1 MKKNRLLFLLLSLF
15 MICIGARADEVT
27 IGSTDAAS
35 GNDYLPMNSLYNY
48 SYTQQIY
55 TAEEIGMAGTINAV
69 TVWLIGNANLY
80 EMPFDIY
87 MVQVDKEAFTGNTDW
102 VPVTSSDVVYSGSVT
117 VHNTDAEAYT
127 FELSTPFEYDG
138 ESNLVICFNN
148 TTGQWKGG
156 LKGLAFGAETDPVRS
171 IYARQ
176 DDAAYDPLNISTV
189 SATATT
195 YLRDVIT
202 LNIEPP
208 VGDCARPST
217 LTASE
222 VTTHE
227 ATLAWEDGSGIFNV
241 EYKAKSEEEWSP
253 AASSIDAYTLT
264 LEGLE
269 QNTEYQARVQS
280 VCEVDVFSAWK
291 TVSFTTGI
299 ACPIPTDLT
308 AQTVPGDATKATLSW
323 TENGEATEW
332 QICLNDDEENLINAD
347 TNPFTLTD
355 LTPETVYTAKV
366 RSIDGDEH
374 SSWSEAVSF
383 EPTEK
388 IIIGSGDTTNN
399 YLPTNCYY
407 KQALTQQ
414 IFTAR
419 EIGEETGAIMSVD
432 FFNNSTYERTRTMDV
447 YLVSTDKEAFDN
459 ETDWISVTSS
469 NLVYSGSVTFAP
481 QAWSTI
487 EFDTPFIY
495 DGSSNVAIIID
506 DNTGDY
512 SSSTPFL
519 AFAAESQALRVY
531 SDNTNY
537 DPTAPS
543 YTGVLEATKNQIRL
557 LMGEPPSCL
566 KPTGLAVESVGTT
579 AVVTWEG
586 EADSY
591 DISVNGEVTEG
602 VTSPYTMDNLEL
614 ATPYAVKVRANCGGG
629 DVSEWTNEV
638 SFITDICEAENQCV
652 MYILGLDAY
661 GDGWN
666 GASINVVDAETEAVL
681 SNFTLTSADGT
692 DIKTVVLNV
701 CKDRELSFEWV
712 SGSYDN
718 ECYFAIFDVN
728 EEQIFYGE
736 GSSLSSGVFF
746 TYTPDCIET
755 PCRTVTDVEVSEIGG
770 KSVKLSWTENG
781 EADAWI
787 VAYKQADEE
796 EFTEIN
802 VEENP
807 YTLEGLS
814 PETDY
819 VVKVTS
825 DCDMIKWSEE
835 VTFTTGDLTPINVTA
850 SHVGPT
856 SASIGWTG
864 YTCGY
869 DVRWAESSGA
879 WLQYDNGA
887 ENTSNIG
894 NSTAAEWTWGVM
906 YPGSMVNYD
915 YLSKIAI
922 YEVEEY
928 NTSPITVNIYSG
940 GDDAPGELIGTEEI
954 EPEGTTGWHVVEI
967 RPVDVTKGE
976 NLWITLTTTGT
987 YVLAGYASDEPNSD
1001 WVLSGGS
1008 WAHLSQ
1014 LSSSLAGN
1022 GWMIRGLL
1030 GEEVDPDEV
1039 EWQEAT
1045 CSESPYM
1052 IENLEPQ
1059 TAYVVEVRGNCEDE
1073 DVVTNWVSTNFTTP
1087 MNNPIPINVE
1097 VVPGATTADISW
1109 EGYSDSYIVKYR
1121 TAVVESEPLYLED
1134 FENGL
1139 GNWTIV
1145 TNGETPNTD
1154 GNGWNVYDTSTLDGA
1169 SPHSGNYVASAWSWS
1184 ANTAYD
1190 ADNWL
1195 ISPQLDLGGVL
1206 RYWELTNSGF
1216 PDDYE
1221 VLLSLDGT
1229 DERDFTET
1237 LRELA
1242 PSEGLGKWNRVS
1254 IDLSEYAGQQG
1265 YIAIHHVCNDMNYL
1279 LIDDFALYAD
1289 DVPAGDWLTEETEE
1303 QSVELTDL
1311 DPNTEY
1317 EYYIIGVKDGEENA
1331 GTEIDKFKT
1340 LNVVTVTIKEGF
1352 AGTTVASPY
1361 ALDFTDSG
1369 LTVYKAVGTIG
1380 TKTVYID
1387 TEAMTEGIVP
1397 AEEGIL
1403 VKGEPGTYQI
1413 PAVENAENTFFAD
1426 NLLVPAIEGYTVT
1439 DADVADKTVYRYGKA
1454 GGKCGFQLVTKLGQN
1469 VGAGKAYLRLTEA
1482 LAQAAASLGIT
1493 FGDDEATGI
1502 DAISG
1507 DLLDLNAPMYNLAGQ
1522 RVQKSYKGVVI
1533 QNGKKFIKK

>member
-15 MICIGARADEVT
+15 MVCIGARADEVL
-27 IGSTDAAS
+27 IGDESSTM
-35 GNDYLPMNSLYNY
+35 GNNYLPGYNFYNY
-48 SYTQQIY
+48 SLTQQIY
-55 TAEEIGMAGTINAV
+55 TAAEIGTPGTINSIAFKNTGAEKTRTYAIYMSQTDKDGFADGNDWVAV
-69 TVWLIGNANLY
+69 SDANL
-80 EMPFDIY
+80 
-87 MVQVDKEAFTGNTDW
+87 VFTGELTF
-102 VPVTSSDVVYSGSVT
+102 T
-117 VHNTDAEAYT
+117 VGEWTVIQLD
-127 FELSTPFEYDG
+127 TPFEYDDG
-138 ESNLVICFNN
+138 SNLLVTVADNSGNYSNSPHMSCLVF
-148 TTGQWKGG
+148 
-156 LKGLAFGAETDPVRS
+156 
-171 IYARQ
+171 
-176 DDAAYDPLNISTV
+176 DASKQAIRAYRDASAYNV
-189 SATATT
+189 SAPGVEGT
-195 YLRDVIT
+195 V
-202 LNIEPP
+202 LNVKNQIILDIEPP
-208 VGDCARPST
+208 AGDCARPST

-227 ATLAWEDGSGIFNV
+227 ATLTWEDGSGIYNV
-241 EYKAKSEEEWSP
+241 EYKTQAEEEWSP

-280 VCEVDVFSAWK
+280 VCDVDVFSAWK
-291 TVSFTTGI
+291 SVSFTTGI

-308 AQTVPGDATKATLSW
+308 AETVPGDGTQATLSW

-347 TNPFTLTD
+347 TNPFTLTG

-366 RSIDGDEH
+366 RAIDGDEH

-388 IIIGSGDTTNN
+388 IIIGSGTATSTN
-399 YLPTNCYY
+399 LPTNCWY
-407 KQALTQQ
+407 KYSLSEQ
-414 IFTAR
+414 IYTAA
-419 EIGEETGAIMSVD
+419 EIGDEAGAILSID
-432 FFNNSTYERTRTMDV
+432 FFNNATSERNRTLNV
-447 YLVSTDKEAFDN
+447 YMVSTDKETFSAN
-459 ETDWISVTSS
+459 TDWISVTEGDM
-469 NLVYSGSVTFAP
+469 VFSGSVTFAP
-481 QAWSTI
+481 QAWTTI

-495 DGSSNVAIIID
+495 NGTSNVALIID
-506 DNTGDY
+506 DNTGAY
-512 SSSTPFL
+512 ASTTPFL
-519 AFAAESQALRVY
+519 TFTATGQALRQM
-531 SDNTNY
+531 SDST
-537 DPTAPS
+537 DPDPASPS
-543 YTGVLEATKNQIRL
+543 GGAVEDAKNQIRI
-557 LMGEPPSCL
+557 LMGEPPTCI
-566 KPTGLAVESVGTT
+566 KPTGLAVDYTGGTT
-579 AVVTWEG
+579 AEVTWEG
-586 EADSY
+586 DADSY
-591 DISVNGEVTEG
+591 DIDVNGEVTEG
-602 VTSPYTMDNLEL
+602 VSSPYTLQDLEL
-614 ATPYAVKVRANCGGG
+614 ATPYAVKVRANCGSG
-629 DVSEWTNEV
+629 DYSDWTSEV
-638 SFITDICEAENQCV
+638 SFSTDICMPEDQCAI
-652 MYILGLDAY
+652 YILGIDSF

-666 GASINVVDAETEAVL
+666 GASINVIDAETEAVL

-692 DIKTVVLNV
+692 DVKTTVLNV
-701 CKDRELSFEWV
+701 CKDRELNFEWV
-712 SGSYDN
+712 SGTYDS

-728 EEQIFYGE
+728 EEQLFYGE
-736 GSSLSSGVFF
+736 GGSLSSGVFF

-755 PCRTVTDVEVSEIGG
+755 SCRTVTDLAVSEIGG

-796 EFTEIN
+796 EFTEIRT
-802 VEENP
+802 EENP

-814 PETDY
+814 PETNY
-819 VVKVTS
+819 IVKVTS
-825 DCDMIKWSEE
+825 DCDILKWSEE
-835 VTFTTGDLTPINVTA
+835 VAFTTSDLSPINVTA
-850 SHVGPT
+850 SHIAPT

-869 DVRWAESSGA
+869 DVRWAEASGA

-887 ENTSNIG
+887 DNTKNIG

-922 YEVEEY
+922 YENSENLTNNV
-928 NTSPITVNIYSG
+928 TVNIYSG
-940 GDDAPGELIGTEEI
+940 GDDAPGELVGTEEI

-967 RPVDVTKGE
+967 RPVDVVKGE

-987 YVLAGYASDEPNSD
+987 YVMAGYASDEPNSD
-1001 WVLSGGS
+1001 WVLSGDS
-1008 WAHLSQ
+1008 WGHLSE
-1014 LSSSLAGN
+1014 LSSSLAGT

-1039 EWQEAT
+1039 EWQQAS

-1052 IENLEPQ
+1052 IEGLEPQ
-1059 TAYVVEVRGNCEDE
+1059 TVYVVEVRGNCEDE
-1073 DVVTNWVSTNFTTP
+1073 GVVTDWVSTNFTTP
-1087 MNNPIPINVE
+1087 KENPIPINVE

-1121 TAVVESEPLYLED
+1121 TALIENPLYLED

-1139 GNWTIV
+1139 EGWTIYQDGEAPA
-1145 TNGETPNTD
+1145 NGAWYTINPID
-1154 GNGWNVYDTSTLDGA
+1154 GLSFNA
-1169 SPHSGNYVASAWSWS
+1169 HSGEYAASAWSWNNS
-1184 ANTAYD
+1184 AYN

-1195 ISPQLDLGGVL
+1195 ISPQLDLNGVL
-1206 RYWELTNSGF
+1206 RFWERTNSRY

-1229 DERDFTET
+1229 DESDFRET

-1279 LIDDFALYAD
+1279 LIDDFGLFAD
-1289 DVPAGDWLTEETEE
+1289 DTPAGEWLTEETEE

-1369 LTVYKAVGTIG
+1369 LTVYKATGTIG

-1426 NLLVPAIEGYTVT
+1426 NLLVPAIDGYTVT

-1482 LAQAAASLGIT
+1482 LAEAAAALGIT
-1493 FGDDEATGI
+1493 FGDDETTGI
-1502 DAISG
+1502 DVISG
-1507 DLLDLNAPMYNLAGQ
+1507 DQLDLNAPMYNTAGQ